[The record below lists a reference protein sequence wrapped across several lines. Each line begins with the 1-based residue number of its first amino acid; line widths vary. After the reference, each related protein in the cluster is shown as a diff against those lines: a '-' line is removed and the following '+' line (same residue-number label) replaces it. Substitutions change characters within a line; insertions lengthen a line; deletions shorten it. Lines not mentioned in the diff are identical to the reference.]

1 MKDQNLINE
10 NELYLVDG
18 SEIDKYTFTA
28 TAGQNTFTIP
38 FEFDGSSSL
47 TLYYNG
53 VMMKENDNYTI
64 AGNVIT
70 LVDWTAEEG
79 DYITVMGIQGA
90 AAIDFAKDADKYM
103 KQMEDKATEVKADL
117 TATVTTAKND
127 ITSTASTSKTEINTI
142 ISTGKNDLNNL
153 ISTLPDNWNNVM
165 DKNSANVMGANG
177 KITMDNSY
185 VPSGDNDIITKK
197 YVNNY
202 IKENS
207 YKVGD
212 TLTTARTDLGEDWLL
227 CNGASV
233 DNSINIYNLL
243 STEDYSKLEYWT
255 QYFGKKNNSSSD
267 PYSGSYLYSDFVQ
280 YLNGY
285 YFYTYTNSNPRWTYN
300 TEGPVS
306 SNRTEINKNTNYFIL
321 SLETSKDILFHNG
334 NYYGFSQEAYVPDS
348 SVDYYY
354 YNLKVS
360 PKLINTI
367 SSDVST
373 LTLNLGAKREWYN
386 SLFILNDKI
395 LWAGNQI
402 TTMVPLTSYTLTS
415 LNNNVSYGPYNYG
428 VYQLDDQLFAIS
440 VNSTNRAELDFYN
453 LNNNISFSYTLT
465 DGSIFYAYNTLC
477 YTYKSNGDYYFY
489 ALLEKDSERTSYAL
503 FKLNKETNKLDFV
516 RIFNQLNK
524 SATSTTKHGTL
535 QIFGDITLNNKNYVL
550 FNSNNL
556 PYITDNLFG
565 ISSITEAISLPI
577 GSINKYPILDANNKI
592 YINTNTGTT
601 SPLYKRYLPTIS
613 SPEPLYTYIKAK

>member
-53 VMMKENDNYTI
+53 VMMKEDDNYTI
-64 AGNVIT
+64 ADKVIT

-79 DYITVMGIQGA
+79 DYLTVMGIQGA

-103 KQMEDKATEVKADL
+103 AQMENKATEVKADL
-117 TATVTTAKND
+117 TSTATTAKND
-127 ITSTASTSKTEINTI
+127 ITSTVSSSKTEINNI
-142 ISTGKNDLNNL
+142 ITTGKNDLNNL
-153 ISTLPDNWNNVM
+153 IDTLPDNWNNVM
-165 DKNSANVMGANG
+165 DKNSANTMGASG

-185 VPSGDNDIITKK
+185 VPSGDNDLVTMK
-197 YVNNY
+197 YVS
-202 IKENS
+202 ENS

-212 TLTTARTDLGEDWLL
+212 TLTTARTDLSDDWLL

-243 STEDYSKLEYWT
+243 SKEDYSKIEYWT
-255 QYFGKKNNSSSD
+255 QYFGKKDNSSSD
-267 PYSGSYLYSDFVQ
+267 TYSGSYLYSDFVQ

-285 YFYTYTNSNPRWTYN
+285 YFYTYNNSYTRWTYN
-300 TEGPVS
+300 TEGPIS
-306 SNRTEINKNTNYFIL
+306 SNRTKIDYKSNYFVNKL
-321 SLETSKDILFHNG
+321 GTSKDILFYNG
-334 NYYGFSQEAYVPDS
+334 NYYGFEPKDYVPEQ
-348 SVDYYY
+348 SVEYSYYD
-354 YNLKVS
+354 LIVS
-360 PKLINTI
+360 PKLINSI
-367 SSDVST
+367 SSEVST
-373 LTLNLGAKREWYN
+373 LTLNLGAQREWYN

-395 LWAGNQI
+395 LWTGNFI
-402 TTMVPLTSYTLTS
+402 NAMAPLTSYTLTS
-415 LNNNVSYGPYNYG
+415 LNNNVSYGPYRYG

-465 DGSIFYAYNTLC
+465 DGSNFYAYSRTLC

-489 ALLEKDSERTSYAL
+489 ALLEKDSKRTSYAL

-524 SATSTTKHGTL
+524 SAASTTKHGTL
-535 QIFGDITLNNKNYVL
+535 QILGDITLNNKNYVL

-556 PYITDNLFG
+556 SYITDNLFG

-577 GSINKYPILDANNKI
+577 GQINKYPILDANNKV
-592 YINTNTGTT
+592 YINTNTSTV
-601 SPLYKRYLPTIS
+601 SPLYKRYLPTVS
-613 SPEPLYTYIKAK
+613 SSELLYTYIKAK

>member
-117 TATVTTAKND
+117 TSTATTAKND
-127 ITSTASTSKTEINTI
+127 ITSTASANKTEINTI
-142 ISTGKNDLNNL
+142 VSTGKNDLNNL
-153 ISTLPDNWNNVM
+153 IDTLPDNWDSVM
-165 DKNSANVMGANG
+165 DKNSANTMGASG

-185 VPSGDNDIITKK
+185 VPSGDNDLVTMK
-197 YVNNY
+197 YVS
-202 IKENS
+202 ENS

-212 TLTTARTDLGEDWLL
+212 TLTTARTDLGDDWLL

-243 STEDYSKLEYWT
+243 STEDYSKLGYWT
-255 QYFGKKNNSSSD
+255 QYFGEKNNPSSD
-267 PYSGSYLYSDFVQ
+267 TPGGSYLYSDFVQ

-285 YFYTYTNSNPRWTYN
+285 YFYTYKNSYTRWTYN

-306 SNRTEINKNTNYFIL
+306 SNRTRIDSNTNNYFIL
-321 SLETSKDILFHNG
+321 SLGTSKDILFHNG
-334 NYYGFSQEAYVPDS
+334 NYYGFSQEEYVPDS
-348 SVDYYY
+348 SVEYSY

-367 SSDVST
+367 YSEVST
-373 LTLNLGAKREWYN
+373 LTLNLGAKRKWYN

-395 LWAGNQI
+395 LWTGNSI
-402 TTMVPLTSYTLTS
+402 TTMTPLTSYTLTS
-415 LNNNVSYGPYNYG
+415 LNNNVSYGPHNYG

-453 LNNNISFSYTLT
+453 LNNNISFSYALT
-465 DGSIFYAYNTLC
+465 DGSIFYVYNNTLC

-489 ALLEKDSERTSYAL
+489 ALLEKDNKRTSYAL

-516 RIFNQLNK
+516 RIFDQLNK
-524 SATSTTKHGTL
+524 SATSTAKHGTL
-535 QIFGDITLNNKNYVL
+535 RIFGDITLNNKNYVL

-601 SPLYKRYLPTIS
+601 SPLYKRYLPMVS
-613 SPEPLYTYIKAK
+613 SSDLLYTYIKAK